1 MLEFGTDNAE
11 INESCKLPP
20 FVLSMQDTPDNELII
35 IIALPQIANSDVKTE
50 RISECDNP
58 RLKEILSAAQPVY
71 ENMERIYEI
80 RFEPY
85 ILYQCR
91 NESYADSDPSEIIRG
106 KHLVI
111 LEKSILLAYYQKVI
125 ADFDYDTEKA
135 NRKHYGIY
143 AANHTIDVISNEPPV
158 ITRVYSSPA
167 QQAK

>member
-20 FVLSMQDTPDNELII
+20 FVLSMQDTPDNELVIT
-35 IIALPQIANSDVKTE
+35 IALPQIANSDVKTE
-50 RISECDNP
+50 RISECYNP
-58 RLKEILSAAQPVY
+58 RLIEILSDTKPVH
-71 ENMERIYEI
+71 EDMERIYEI
-80 RFEPY
+80 RFERY

-106 KHLVI
+106 KHPVI
-111 LEKSILLAYYQKVI
+111 LDKSMLLEYYQKII

-158 ITRVYSSPA
+158 ITRVFPSPA
-167 QQAK
+167 QQ

>member
-1 MLEFGTDNAE
+1 MLEFGTNNAE

-20 FVLSMQDTPDNELII
+20 FVLSMQDTPDNELVIT
-35 IIALPQIANSDVKTE
+35 IALPQIENNNVITE

-71 ENMERIYEI
+71 EDMERIYEI
-80 RFEPY
+80 RFERY

-91 NESYADSDPSEIIRG
+91 NESYADSDPSEIVRG

-111 LEKSILLAYYQKVI
+111 LEKSLLLEYYQKVI
-125 ADFDYDTEKA
+125 TDFDYDTEKA

-158 ITRVYSSPA
+158 IIRVYSAPA
-167 QQAK
+167 QQ